1 MSILLLRTLTRKS
14 ILGFGKYVD
23 YKVQDMLDF
32 SMHKELL
39 NIYYTCR
46 NIDFNQD
53 IKDELCITKEREI
66 DKKAKSDERYVNGFY
81 TLISQCLTDFFSNKT
96 EDEIILLRK
105 NKMKNHKIEVKYHKM
120 LTQHIINK
128 DTSKGR
134 LQTANHK
141 KYPTP

>member
-105 NKMKNHKIEVKYHKM
+105 NKMKNHKIEVKYNKM
-120 LTQHIINK
+120 LTHLIINK

-141 KYPTP
+141 KYPKP